1 MATKNYS
8 NEHPKYKKVS
18 TRKRLQKDW
27 KSYSKLKDLLYASP
41 PILQDKPDVYTEGRD
56 AERTRLKERFMYG
69 EPTIKADRSILEAL
83 KEDPTL
89 TKFKEWRKKKK
100 EKETK

>member
-1 MATKNYS
+1 MATKNYT

-18 TRKRLQKDW
+18 TRERLQKDW
-27 KSYSKLKDLLYASP
+27 KSYSKLKDLLYSSP
-41 PILQDKPDVYTEGRD
+41 PILQEKPGVYTEGRD

-69 EPTIKADRSILEAL
+69 EPKIVKKRSILDAL
-83 KEDPTL
+83 KNDPTL
-89 TKFKEWRKKKK
+89 TKFKKWRKKKK